1 MHQDNKWVYIKPSIF
16 LAILLILITSTH
28 AKSCYATLSQ
38 NQTITEISNYSFEKG
53 IYNVLK
59 YRQTPDSPFEII
71 QETEIPYLNISYTAT
86 VDGILRVTL
95 TPTSGSIP
103 YIELNTGWDTDGLNY
118 IKAMKEQET
127 SYIILTPPWVLS
139 DYNSSSIAGGGTTLW
154 ELYNWPDVHGLI
166 NYTFISAEEISFQ
179 LVIHPSN
186 PKQDESIDLYTI
198 SDAEITDI
206 MWSITGPDLSWKNN
220 TQVLELN
227 DLLPGEYFVYVKGYD
242 ELGNIHSDQDVFTV
256 VQRNDLEAYN
266 IQFFSVSY
274 TDTVNT
280 NELVDISATIDYSL
294 PNETNVKCILIDS
307 STNMMV
313 SEKYYKITGT
323 GSIYFNHQLTPTQ
336 EGVKPF
342 SLRLYLEKESKW
354 IEVPKT
360 ATTLTLNVTE
370 NSTSSMPG
378 YPLELVLSGI
388 ILTIGLSRI
397 KRISSN
403 R

>member
-1 MHQDNKWVYIKPSIF
+1 
-16 LAILLILITSTH
+16 
-28 AKSCYATLSQ
+28 
-38 NQTITEISNYSFEKG
+38 
-53 IYNVLK
+53 
-59 YRQTPDSPFEII
+59 
-71 QETEIPYLNISYTAT
+71 
-86 VDGILRVTL
+86 
-95 TPTSGSIP
+95 
-103 YIELNTGWDTDGLNY
+103 
-118 IKAMKEQET
+118 
-127 SYIILTPPWVLS
+127 
-139 DYNSSSIAGGGTTLW
+139 
-154 ELYNWPDVHGLI
+154 
-166 NYTFISAEEISFQ
+166 
-179 LVIHPSN
+179 
-186 PKQDESIDLYTI
+186 
-198 SDAEITDI
+198 

-242 ELGNIHSDQDVFTV
+242 ELGNLHSDQDVFTV
-256 VQRNDLEAYN
+256 AQRNDLEAYN

-274 TDTVNT
+274 TDTVYT

-313 SEKYYKITGT
+313 SEEYYKITGT
-323 GSIYFNHQLTPTQ
+323 GSVYFNYQLTPTQ
-336 EGVKPF
+336 DGVKPF

-370 NSTSSMPG
+370 NSTFSMPG
-378 YPLELVLSGI
+378 YPLELVLTGI